1 MHVIETRGLTK
12 HYGRGKIKALEN
24 LTLQVEAGQIFSLL
38 GPNGAGKT
46 TLIKLLLGIVFP
58 TSGSAR
64 LLGKDIG
71 DHTSHAK
78 LGYLAENH
86 RFPDFLTANQVL
98 YYYGRMSG
106 VEIPLLKKRIPE
118 LLKLVNLEGWGDTKI
133 RKFSKGMLQRMGI
146 AQALTN
152 DPELLFLDE
161 PTDGIDPVG
170 RREVRDLLKKLRD
183 QGKTIFLNS
192 HLLSEVERMSDKVAI
207 LKNGRLV
214 REGSVEEFISVKQQ
228 FQLQVGTGDE
238 ETRLICMEMNIPLIA
253 QNGHFVVSVSDD
265 EQLNTLIDRL
275 RAQDITIQG
284 ITPRKISLEDFFI
297 DVIEANQEAAS

>member
-1 MHVIETRGLTK
+1 
-12 HYGRGKIKALEN
+12 
-24 LTLQVEAGQIFSLL
+24 
-38 GPNGAGKT
+38 
-46 TLIKLLLGIVFP
+46 
-58 TSGSAR
+58 
-64 LLGKDIG
+64 
-71 DHTSHAK
+71 
-78 LGYLAENH
+78 
-86 RFPDFLTANQVL
+86 
-98 YYYGRMSG
+98 
-106 VEIPLLKKRIPE
+106 
-118 LLKLVNLEGWGDTKI
+118 
-133 RKFSKGMLQRMGI
+133 
-146 AQALTN
+146 
-152 DPELLFLDE
+152 
-161 PTDGIDPVG
+161 
-170 RREVRDLLKKLRD
+170 
-183 QGKTIFLNS
+183 
-192 HLLSEVERMSDKVAI
+192 MSDKVAI

>member
-1 MHVIETRGLTK
+1 
-12 HYGRGKIKALEN
+12 
-24 LTLQVEAGQIFSLL
+24 
-38 GPNGAGKT
+38 
-46 TLIKLLLGIVFP
+46 
-58 TSGSAR
+58 
-64 LLGKDIG
+64 
-71 DHTSHAK
+71 
-78 LGYLAENH
+78 
-86 RFPDFLTANQVL
+86 
-98 YYYGRMSG
+98 
-106 VEIPLLKKRIPE
+106 
-118 LLKLVNLEGWGDTKI
+118 
-133 RKFSKGMLQRMGI
+133 
-146 AQALTN
+146 
-152 DPELLFLDE
+152 LLFLDE

-265 EQLNTLIDRL
+265 EQLNT
-275 RAQDITIQG
+275 
-284 ITPRKISLEDFFI
+284 
-297 DVIEANQEAAS
+297 